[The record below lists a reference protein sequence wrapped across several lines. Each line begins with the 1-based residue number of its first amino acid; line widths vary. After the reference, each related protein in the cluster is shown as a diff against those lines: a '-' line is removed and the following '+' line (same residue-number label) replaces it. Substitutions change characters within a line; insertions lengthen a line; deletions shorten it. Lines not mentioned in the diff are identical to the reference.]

1 MAPICANKSDRKSY
15 MNEIDGFS
23 VLLTFPKPK
32 ANRSRKRRQ
41 FHDFFTF
48 TPLAARLEFA
58 ACALP
63 GKKCNHA

>member
-41 FHDFFTF
+41 FDDFSLLQGVGCLIKTDPF
-48 TPLAARLEFA
+48 LQDCL
-58 ACALP
+58 
-63 GKKCNHA
+63 HHY

>member
-23 VLLTFPKPK
+23 VLLTFKPK

-41 FHDFFTF
+41 FDDFS
-48 TPLAARLEFA
+48 LLQGVAALRPDPFLQD
-58 ACALP
+58 CL
-63 GKKCNHA
+63 HHY